1 MKNITKIGLSA
12 LAGTLALTSANAGD
26 LSLSGSMEA
35 SYTTGGGYTTTGNPL
50 GMDKELS
57 ITGSGELDNGM
68 AISYKQTSSDAL
80 AFNDSEIKVDTG
92 SFGTIALTS
101 TGSPISAIDD
111 VTPTAFEEA
120 NALLGSIDDVNGS
133 DGTYGIRYTYS
144 DILGSGMKA
153 DVMYFPKHGAGD
165 ANADNSSSG
174 DSAGDDAWEYTL
186 TGSLA
191 MLPGL
196 SFGAGYVD
204 LTKDLDQVGT
214 SDDIG
219 QDEGTAYLKY
229 AYGPLTVGAQ
239 IGVIGFDK
247 KTTTS
252 DESFIDWYK
261 NTFYG
266 ASYAVN
272 DNLTISY
279 QMNKSQQ
286 HTRLDGN
293 TIVDGS
299 HGSSVEQESDG
310 FSVAYTLGGMTI
322 AYVDNSHDNEGYNDG
337 TSKDYRQVVLGVA
350 F

>member
-1 MKNITKIGLSA
+1 MEINMKNITKIGLSA
-12 LAGTLALTSANAGD
+12 LAGTLAITSANAGD

-174 DSAGDDAWEYTL
+174 DSAGGEAWEYTL

-204 LTKDLDQVGT
+204 LEKDLDAVNT

-229 AYGPLTVGAQ
+229 AYGPVTVGYQVGAVS
-239 IGVIGFDK
+239 GKAAGSAD
-247 KTTTS
+247 
-252 DESFIDWYK
+252 YK
-261 NTFYG
+261 NTYIG
-266 ASYAVN
+266 ISYAVT
-272 DNLTISY
+272 DDLSVSY
-279 QMNKSQQ
+279 
-286 HTRLDGN
+286 N
-293 TIVDGS
+293 TIESLKMPDEGTTM
-299 HGSSVEQESDG
+299 EQDFDS
-310 FSVAYTLGGMTI
+310 FSVSYSMGGMTLSL
-322 AYVDNSHDNEGYNDG
+322 ADSDCGNCSYNSGRSRTA
-337 TSKDYRQVVLGVA
+337 TSVSMAVA